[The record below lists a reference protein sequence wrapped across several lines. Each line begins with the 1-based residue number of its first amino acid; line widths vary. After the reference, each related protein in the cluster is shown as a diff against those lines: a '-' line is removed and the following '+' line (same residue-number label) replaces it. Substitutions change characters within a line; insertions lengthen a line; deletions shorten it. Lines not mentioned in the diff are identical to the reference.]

1 MIDIIDKFTI
11 DNSET
16 VIVSDNHTISYSDI
30 YLKIKKLEYK
40 FKKLN
45 LKEGDRVLVQSTDI
59 ANTMA
64 LFYATQV
71 LGLVFIPIDI
81 EYKDVILTTIVELIE
96 PQYILDNQKIE
107 LILNSVDS
115 SNIESGFNR
124 LNLDDDR
131 LSVILFTS
139 GTTGKPKGIM
149 LSNKSIYSSAR
160 VVIDNYKWDRDDII
174 LNLADIHTMSG
185 LRNTLIAPLLSNSRL
200 IKFDISKVSNFIKI
214 IELILEYKA
223 TILLTSPVVIKQ
235 LNIFNKKINRE
246 DISSL
251 NYIMTTGNHL
261 SKNDRDD
268 FCDAYSIPIYNYY
281 GLTET
286 AGVCIGFTPKDK
298 DIDSEYMG
306 YPLGSEIDIIDRYN
320 NSLGENSIGRLKIK
334 NSGMIGY
341 YKSKKL
347 TQNTL
352 IDGWFYTQD
361 LVLKSFDNKIKLIG
375 RVDNAFNSEYG
386 ELIYPEEIEAIIN
399 LDKRVFES
407 CVFEFKS
414 KLNMSKIGVAIVLVN
429 EIRDKVTF
437 NKGINELIERK
448 LGKRKMV
455 SNIWIVDDLPKGNY
469 GKLKREKIKKRY
481 AVD

>member
-11 DNSET
+11 DNSKT

-81 EYKDVILTTIVELIE
+81 EYKDDILTTIVELVE

-160 VVIDNYKWDRDDII
+160 VVIDSYK
-174 LNLADIHTMSG
+174 
-185 LRNTLIAPLLSNSRL
+185 
-200 IKFDISKVSNFIKI
+200 
-214 IELILEYKA
+214 
-223 TILLTSPVVIKQ
+223 
-235 LNIFNKKINRE
+235 
-246 DISSL
+246 
-251 NYIMTTGNHL
+251 
-261 SKNDRDD
+261 
-268 FCDAYSIPIYNYY
+268 
-281 GLTET
+281 
-286 AGVCIGFTPKDK
+286 
-298 DIDSEYMG
+298 
-306 YPLGSEIDIIDRYN
+306 
-320 NSLGENSIGRLKIK
+320 
-334 NSGMIGY
+334 
-341 YKSKKL
+341 
-347 TQNTL
+347 
-352 IDGWFYTQD
+352 
-361 LVLKSFDNKIKLIG
+361 
-375 RVDNAFNSEYG
+375 
-386 ELIYPEEIEAIIN
+386 
-399 LDKRVFES
+399 
-407 CVFEFKS
+407 
-414 KLNMSKIGVAIVLVN
+414 
-429 EIRDKVTF
+429 
-437 NKGINELIERK
+437 
-448 LGKRKMV
+448 
-455 SNIWIVDDLPKGNY
+455 
-469 GKLKREKIKKRY
+469 
-481 AVD
+481 